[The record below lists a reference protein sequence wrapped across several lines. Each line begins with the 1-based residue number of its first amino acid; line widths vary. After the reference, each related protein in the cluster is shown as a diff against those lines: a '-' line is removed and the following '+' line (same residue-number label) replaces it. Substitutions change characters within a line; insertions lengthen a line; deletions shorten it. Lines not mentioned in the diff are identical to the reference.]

1 VSDNVYSRE
10 TPDGRFGLYPADM
23 SLDQA
28 SQGYT
33 QKLWEWSLV
42 LWAMGIP
49 HDLRLSDFRWELC
62 VSREHLDQAHRHIA
76 LYERENSPTP
86 QEQRSVSSQAGSAES
101 VFWVLLA
108 LALWHA
114 VAQQQVQALG
124 LDGLGW
130 VEMGRVD
137 GRAMLVQNQWWR
149 ALTALTLH
157 SGPEHLL
164 SNLVFGG
171 LFMHLVC
178 RELGGGVAWLLT
190 VAGAGMANGINVL
203 VQGPEHLALG
213 ASTAVFAALGLLSGL
228 PPARDMKWPAV
239 LAPLGAGMALLAWL
253 GSGGER
259 TDVGAHVFG
268 FGVGLVISL
277 GLRKAGSWNAPK
289 LRQLPQRMFGL
300 GALGLMVSA
309 WILAVVL

>member
-1 VSDNVYSRE
+1 MPDNVHSRE
-10 TPDGRFGLYPADM
+10 TPDGDFGLYPADM
-23 SLDQA
+23 FLDQA

-49 HDLRLSDFRWELC
+49 HDLRPKGFGWELC
-62 VSREHLDQAHRHIA
+62 VSREHITQAQRHIV
-76 LYERENSPTP
+76 LYEQENSPKP
-86 QEQRSVSSQAGSAES
+86 QVLRSPSQAGSAES

-108 LALWHA
+108 LALWQA

-124 LDGLGW
+124 LDALNW
-130 VEMGRVD
+130 VELGRVD
-137 GRAMLVQNQWWR
+137 GRAMLDRQQWWR

-157 SGPEHLL
+157 SGPEHLV

-190 VAGAGMANGINVL
+190 VAGAGVANGINVL
-203 VQGPEHLALG
+203 VQGPGHLALG

-228 PPARDMKWPAV
+228 PPAREMKWPAV
-239 LAPLGAGMALLAWL
+239 LAPLGAGLALLAWL

-268 FGVGLVISL
+268 FGVGLAFSL
-277 GLRKAGSWNAPK
+277 GLRKAGAWNASK
-289 LRQLPQRMFGL
+289 LRRLPQRMFGL
-300 GALGLMVSA
+300 AALGLMVSA